1 MAKARKLKQ
10 LDSAKWSASHQKSV
24 DAVLIPAGHE
34 SVPVTSKGAQFYN
47 RANWTGRG
55 FLGAMCEWL
64 RINKNHRPNERDVRH
79 WVLYANSGWVKEE
92 IVIAT
97 TPKELDSRT
106 ALALVGGA
114 YHEGLHSIFSCKRQ
128 IKVGEVLIPFY
139 ERFDLIEDWSR
150 LTGPLMM
157 WSNIIEDI
165 RIERRGI
172 EKFPG
177 MKSKLEELQ
186 DFVLRLEKDSRDKRD
201 KKIANNP
208 LGHRVTSS
216 KNEELSVICGT
227 FRDLGLGYK
236 TPMAQKTLAGYK
248 ARSKEAF
255 EFVTEGPLKPLLKKA
270 INLSAEDDL
279 GCIWL
284 AMEVVAV
291 LVNANKNAQEEKP
304 EKDDG
309 ALTNPPDKNQP
320 PREVDQADAYGEDE
334 EDAGGEQVRSK
345 KPPIFKVG
353 DKAKLKVG
361 PHRGKT
367 VVITYAGLP
376 DRETGIQELE
386 MELVEDEA

>member
-1 MAKARKLKQ
+1 MAKKKLQQ
-10 LDSAKWSASHQKSV
+10 LDSAKWASSHQKSV
-24 DAVLIPAGHE
+24 DAVLVPAGHP

-47 RANWTGRG
+47 RARWTGRA

-64 RINKNHRPNERDVRH
+64 RINRNARPTEADVRY
-79 WVLYANSGWVKEE
+79 WVRYANGGYVQEE

-97 TPKELDSRT
+97 TPVELDRGT

-114 YHEGLHSIFSCKRQ
+114 YHEALHSIFSCKRDLNP
-128 IKVGEVLIPFY
+128 GETLIPFY
-139 ERFDLIEDWSR
+139 ERFDLISDWSR

-177 MKSKLEELQ
+177 MKRKLEELQ
-186 DFVLRLEKDSRDKRD
+186 DFVLNMEKSSRDNAAK
-201 KKIANNP
+201 NP
-208 LGHRVTSS
+208 LGHRSAS
-216 KNEELSVICGT
+216 AANEELSVICGT

-248 ARSKEAF
+248 ARSEEAF
-255 EFVTEGPLKPLLKKA
+255 KFVTEGALKPFLMRA
-270 INLSAEDDL
+270 INMSEKDDM

-284 AMEVVAV
+284 AMEVVAA

-304 EKDDG
+304 QDDG
-309 ALTNPPDKNQP
+309 AMTNPPDKNQP
-320 PREVDQADAYGEDE
+320 PREVEQADAYGDDEDGE
-334 EDAGGEQVRSK
+334 GGEQVRSK

-353 DKAKLKVG
+353 DRAKLKVG
-361 PHRGKT
+361 PHKGKT
-367 VVITYAGLP
+367 VVITKAGLP
-376 DRETGIQELE
+376 DKETGVQELE